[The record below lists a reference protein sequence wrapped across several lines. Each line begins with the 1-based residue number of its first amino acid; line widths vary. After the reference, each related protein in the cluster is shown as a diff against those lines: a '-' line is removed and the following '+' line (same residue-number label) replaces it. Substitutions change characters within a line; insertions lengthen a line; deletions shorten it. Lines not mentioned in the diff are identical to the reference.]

1 MAGSWERINND
12 KGEYQQYIKETTG
25 PLLYALDP
33 NRFYNCQECRPDQ
46 PGKIGSGV
54 SVSKKWPLVDVESD
68 LKNITR
74 PLTNDPLAQ
83 YGGAKCKKNGNLQ
96 NQPVVTAADPQ
107 RNFPSCNILTD
118 ETRLTNPAGNLRGT
132 GVSQHIFRQLNDN
145 VQDWGK
151 LAYPGT
157 LRENSKLMAKDNY
170 VNYAAPPVAN
180 AAAGLPNAKAAVP
193 TPLGYINV
201 PAVFTDPLNTMYSTD
216 INESAAQ
223 KNHIQPALDANYKH
237 IMDYYNKL

>member
-83 YGGAKCKKNGNLQ
+83 YKGGAG
-96 NQPVVTAADPQ
+96 VGADAGVDPK

-151 LAYPGT
+151 LAHPGT
-157 LRENSKLMAKDNY
+157 VRENSKLMAKDTY
-170 VNYAAPPVAN
+170 VNYARPPVAN
-180 AAAGLPNAKAAVP
+180 AAAAGQPTGAVTAPGAA

-201 PAVFTDPLNTMYSTD
+201 PAVFTDPLNTTYSTD
-216 INESAAQ
+216 IAGGA

-237 IMDYYNKL
+237 IIDYYNKL